1 MSKTLSKIKS
11 TLIISDTK
19 SFTLVELLIVVGL
32 IAVLSVAIIL
42 AINPAELLKQ
52 ARDSQRLSDLTNLSK
67 AISLYEA
74 DTGGQGFMGT
84 SSVVY
89 VSIPDTTSTCANL
102 GLPQLPPSWS
112 YRCVS
117 SSTLQ
122 NIDGTGWIPINFN
135 NLSFGKTLPKLPI
148 DPINTT
154 SSGNYYTYVS
164 GGSFKLS
171 SRLESQKYTLAYV
184 AQDGGSNPAL
194 YETGTNL
201 SLAPFIG
208 GLVGY
213 WSFDEASGTTAYD
226 KSGFGNNGTLYSST
240 TICSAPPTSGCPQW
254 TTGKVGSAL
263 SFDGVDDYIQTSYL
277 QSGVTAYTIELWVKT
292 ADTGNQK
299 IFIQNRGSGGKSL
312 TLGIG
317 QTGGLRGGPGKVG
330 FEVDSD
336 NLDIGISSVQN
347 INDNNW
353 HHVVGVWSAPSGTSV
368 SPSQFKIYI
377 DGVEVPITTGVV
389 GSATSPLTGS
399 GGAKIAR
406 HDSWNTNFN
415 GIIDEIRIYNR
426 ALSDAEIKAI
436 YEATK

>member
-1 MSKTLSKIKS
+1 MSKTLSKIKP

-74 DTGGQGFMGT
+74 DTGGKGFMGT

-122 NIDGTGWIPINFN
+122 NTDGTGWIPINFN
-135 NLSFGKTLPKLPI
+135 NLSFGKTLSKLPI

-213 WSFDEASGTTAYD
+213 WSFDETSGTIAYD
-226 KSGFGNNGTLYSST
+226 RSGYNNNGTL
-240 TICSAPPTSGCPQW
+240 INGPVW

-263 SFDGVDDYIQTSYL
+263 SFDGVDDYVVLNEPFKNNTNFSIAVWINTNILNDGKYHAFI
-277 QSGVTAYTIELWVKT
+277 GKT
-292 ADTGNQK
+292 GDSC
-299 IFIQNRGSGGKSL
+299 RRPSMWL
-312 TLGIG
+312 TPSSN
-317 QTGGLRGGPGKVG
+317 GL
-330 FEVDSD
+330 
-336 NLDIGISSVQN
+336 
-347 INDNNW
+347 
-353 HHVVGVWSAPSGTSV
+353 H
-368 SPSQFKIYI
+368 Y
-377 DGVEVPITTGVV
+377 
-389 GSATSPLTGS
+389 
-399 GGAKIAR
+399 
-406 HDSWNTNFN
+406 DSWNSNCTIRYDKIVSNFFINTNIWHFVVWVKNNNNYFLYRNGFLLDTGVAPTNFYTANTTYRIGYVDNYWN
-415 GIIDEIRIYNR
+415 GLIDEVRIYDR

>member
-1 MSKTLSKIKS
+1 MSKTLSKIKP

-42 AINPAELLKQ
+42 AINPAELIKQ

-164 GGSFKLS
+164 GGSFELTS
-171 SRLESQKYTLAYV
+171 LLESSKYQNLAIN
-184 AQDGGSNPAL
+184 DGDAFPGLYSTRTSANPL
-194 YETGTNL
+194 TPGL
-201 SLAPFIG
+201 RDK

-213 WSFDEASGTTAYD
+213 WSFDEASGTIAYD
-226 KSGFGNNGTLYSST
+226 RSGYNNNGTL
-240 TICSAPPTSGCPQW
+240 INGPVW
-254 TTGKVGSAL
+254 TTGKVGGAL
-263 SFDGVDDYIQTSYL
+263 SFDGVNDYVVLNEPFKNNTNFSITVWINTNILNDGNYHAFI
-277 QSGVTAYTIELWVKT
+277 GKT
-292 ADTGNQK
+292 G
-299 IFIQNRGSGGKSL
+299 
-312 TLGIG
+312 
-317 QTGGLRGGPGKVG
+317 
-330 FEVDSD
+330 DSCRRPSMW
-336 NLDIGISSVQN
+336 L
-347 INDNNW
+347 
-353 HHVVGVWSAPSGTSV
+353 APSSNGLH
-368 SPSQFKIYI
+368 Y
-377 DGVEVPITTGVV
+377 
-389 GSATSPLTGS
+389 
-399 GGAKIAR
+399 
-406 HDSWNTNFN
+406 DSWNSNCTTRYYKIVSNFFINTNIWHFVVWVKNNNNYFLYRNGFLLDTDVAPTNFYTANTTYRIGYVDNYWN
-415 GIIDEIRIYNR
+415 GLIDEVRIYDR

>member
-1 MSKTLSKIKS
+1 MSNLISKIKP
-11 TLIISDTK
+11 TLISDTK
-19 SFTLVELLIVVGL
+19 SFTLVELLIIVGL

-42 AINPAELLKQ
+42 AINPAELIKQ
-52 ARDSQRLSDLTNLSK
+52 TRDSQRLSNLTNLSK

-74 DTGGQGFMGT
+74 DTNGQGFMGT

-164 GGSFKLS
+164 GGSFELTS
-171 SRLESQKYTLAYV
+171 LLESSKYQNLAIN
-184 AQDGGSNPAL
+184 DGDAFPGVYSTRTSANPL
-194 YETGTNL
+194 TPGL
-201 SLAPFIG
+201 RDK

-213 WSFDEASGTTAYD
+213 WSFDEASGTIAYD
-226 KSGFGNNGTLYSST
+226 RSGYNNNGTL
-240 TICSAPPTSGCPQW
+240 INGPVW

-263 SFDGVDDYIQTSYL
+263 SFDGVNDYVRVLNSSSLQIIKDITILALIKPISLGSRQVIVDKKYNQEFRFGYINENSPYGIVAMHGNGSSYSVL
-277 QSGVTAYTIELWVKT
+277 NIINSTDL
-292 ADTGNQK
+292 NQWQYIALK
-299 IFIQNRGSGGKSL
+299 RIFSSNNYYFGYKNGLLNLNPSFSLLPAISNNDVFIGSREG
-312 TLGIG
+312 
-317 QTGGLRGGPGKVG
+317 
-330 FEVDSD
+330 
-336 NLDIGISSVQN
+336 SSE
-347 INDNNW
+347 W
-353 HHVVGVWSAPSGTSV
+353 
-368 SPSQFKIYI
+368 
-377 DGVEVPITTGVV
+377 
-389 GSATSPLTGS
+389 
-399 GGAKIAR
+399 
-406 HDSWNTNFN
+406 FN
-415 GIIDEIRIYNR
+415 GLIDEVRIYNR
-426 ALSDAEIKAI
+426 ALSDEEIKAI

>member
-1 MSKTLSKIKS
+1 MSKTLSKIKP
-11 TLIISDTK
+11 TLISDTK

-42 AINPAELLKQ
+42 AINPAELIKQ

-89 VSIPDTTSTCANL
+89 ISIPDTTSTCANL

-171 SRLESQKYTLAYV
+171 SRLESQKYTLAYI

-194 YETGTNL
+194 YEIGTNL

-213 WSFDEASGTTAYD
+213 WSFDEASGTIAYD
-226 KSGFGNNGTLYSST
+226 YSGYNNNGTLYNG
-240 TICSAPPTSGCPQW
+240 PVW

-263 SFDGVDDYIQTSYL
+263 SFDGVDDYMQTSNSIDLSNKSFTAIAWVYRISSQGDQGIISQNAGGNNKYL
-277 QSGVTAYTIELWVKT
+277 HCNIRSQKPYFGFYYNDLSGNTTVQTNIWYMIAFVYDYEKNIRRIYLNNVIDAQDNPSSAY
-292 ADTGNQK
+292 Q
-299 IFIQNRGSGGKSL
+299 GSSL
-312 TLGIG
+312 I
-317 QTGGLRGGPGKVG
+317 KVG
-330 FEVDSD
+330 VYA
-336 NLDIGISSVQN
+336 SS
-347 INDNNW
+347 
-353 HHVVGVWSAPSGTSV
+353 
-368 SPSQFKIYI
+368 Y
-377 DGVEVPITTGVV
+377 
-389 GSATSPLTGS
+389 L
-399 GGAKIAR
+399 
-406 HDSWNTNFN
+406 N
-415 GIIDEIRIYNR
+415 GFIDEVRIYNR
-426 ALSDAEIKAI
+426 ALTNQEIKAI